1 MIIFVDHENVGAKAL
16 KGFDKLTEMDVVYI
30 VSCEGTGKF
39 TFDEL
44 FMLQSSR
51 AKFKIIKVYDT
62 HKDGVDKWIMKTAT
76 RVDEFHR
83 VFILSQDKVYD
94 KLKNLGYD
102 NIFRLEYD
110 IDEIIEYKERL
121 AKNVINEI
129 DIVYKMYVEDNT
141 QEKKTVGII
150 GIDEEVAVDLDD
162 I

>member
-51 AKFKIIKVYDT
+51 AKFNVIKVFDT
-62 HKDGVDKWIMKTAT
+62 NKDGVDKWIMKTAT
-76 RVDEFHR
+76 RINEFHR
-83 VFILSQDKVYD
+83 VFIVSQDKVYD
-94 KLKNLGYD
+94 KLRNLGYD
-102 NIFRLEYD
+102 NIFRISND
-110 IDEIIEYKERL
+110 ISEVVEYKERL
-121 AKNVINEI
+121 AKNVVNEI
-129 DIVYKMYVEDNT
+129 DVVYRMYLEDNIS
-141 QEKKTVGII
+141 EPETVEIV

-162 I
+162 M